1 MQAKQEH
8 KHATPPFPAERRRC
22 AGCGD
27 PLEQGQWTLDFL
39 ASGRGY
45 HYDCFDDPVDAD
57 SGGRIRALKRE
68 RRVLATLPAAD
79 LLSLMRRLTD
89 VRREHGATKKRH
101 AVAVA
106 QAEAAQA
113 EAAQAE
119 ARALRAEKRAEEAAS
134 AKQAAAHETQLAE
147 AKQIKTALRDGR
159 SAVDTALRRQL
170 RKQLAELRS
179 ASKHRAFLSLKLRR
193 LQARTAGTLDDPQ
206 LQRLRDELARAL
218 RTVDRVRFRRAQL
231 RRAAE
236 KAVQDEHPHFCCP
249 IELTLMKDP
258 VSTEDGRTF
267 EREAI
272 QQWFRTLAAKR
283 APLSSPLR
291 FPLQSA
297 RLVPNHNLRLAI
309 SAAVD
314 KQLKELRQLGEA
326 ARSQLGEAA
335 PAAGSKRREK
345 QAPRTASATGR
356 GE

>member
-1 MQAKQEH
+1 MEAKQED

-57 SGGRIRALKRE
+57 IGGKIRALKRQ

-89 VRREHGATKKRH
+89 VRREHSATKKHH

-119 ARALRAEKRAEEAAS
+119 ARALRAEKAAS
-134 AKQAAAHETQLAE
+134 AKLAAAHETQLAE

-179 ASKHRAFLSLKLRR
+179 ASKHRAFLKLKLRR
-193 LQARTAGTLDDPQ
+193 LQARTVGTLDDPQ

-218 RTVDRVRFRRAQL
+218 RTVDRVRFQRAQL

-249 IELTLMKDP
+249 IELTLMRDP
-258 VSTEDGRTF
+258 VSTDDGRTF

-272 QQWFRTLAAKR
+272 QQWFRTLAASS

-291 FPLQSA
+291 SPLQSA

-314 KQLKELRQLGEA
+314 RQLKELRRLSQA
-326 ARSQLGEAA
+326 AR
-335 PAAGSKRREK
+335 AAGAAGHLRGG
-345 QAPRTASATGR
+345 APSAPPSNPL
-356 GE
+356 

>member
-1 MQAKQEH
+1 MQAEQEH

-57 SGGRIRALKRE
+57 SGGKIRALKRQ

-113 EAAQAE
+113 EA
-119 ARALRAEKRAEEAAS
+119 RALRAEKRAEEAAS
-134 AKQAAAHETQLAE
+134 AKQAAAHETQVAE
-147 AKQIKTALRDGR
+147 ARQIRAALRDGR

-218 RTVDRVRFRRAQL
+218 RTVDRVGFRRAQL

-258 VSTEDGRTF
+258 VSTDDGRTF

-272 QQWFRTLAAKR
+272 QLWFRTLAAKS

-291 FPLQSA
+291 SPLQSA

-314 KQLKELRQLGEA
+314 KKFKELRQLGEA

-335 PAAGSKRREK
+335 RK
-345 QAPRTASATGR
+345 
-356 GE
+356 

>member
-1 MQAKQEH
+1 MQAEQEH

-57 SGGRIRALKRE
+57 SGGKIRALKRQ

-119 ARALRAEKRAEEAAS
+119 ARALRAEKAAS
-134 AKQAAAHETQLAE
+134 AKQAAAHETQVAE
-147 AKQIKTALRDGR
+147 ARQIRAALRDGR

-170 RKQLAELRS
+170 RKQLTELRS
-179 ASKHRAFLSLKLRR
+179 ASKHSAFLRLKLRR

-206 LQRLRDELARAL
+206 LQRLRNELARAL

-258 VSTEDGRTF
+258 VSTDDGRTF

-291 FPLQSA
+291 SPLQSA

-314 KQLKELRQLGEA
+314 KKFKELRQLGEA

-335 PAAGSKRREK
+335 RK
-345 QAPRTASATGR
+345 
-356 GE
+356 